1 MGKFFDNMS
10 GWQKL
15 ILIFGGFAVALGAL
29 VLVPTETGNLLT
41 WIGDQIRTL
50 VQAMTGG
57 TE

>member
-10 GWQKL
+10 GKQKL
-15 ILIFGGFAVALGAL
+15 ILIFGGFAAALAAL
-29 VLVPTETGNLLT
+29 VFVPTETGNLLT

-57 TE
+57 SE